1 MARTCQFKILKT
13 PLDRKRKL
21 EEDYDSQS
29 ELENSPSKRKRHS
42 LDFKLKVIS
51 ELKTSNYS
59 KLATKYKITRSCIQD
74 WKNQKLNMT
83 PTPFTLINTAAAVLK
98 QGIRKCRS
106 NQAAVVLIPL
116 GGRVP

>member
-1 MARTCQFKILKT
+1 MARTSQFKILKT

-51 ELKTSNYS
+51 ELKTGNYS
-59 KLATKYKITRSCIQD
+59 ELARKYKIERSCIQD
-74 WKNQKLNMT
+74 WKKLDLTKHVASVHECEVRAKLN
-83 PTPFTLINTAAAVLK
+83 L
-98 QGIRKCRS
+98 
-106 NQAAVVLIPL
+106 
-116 GGRVP
+116 